1 MFLQTTMSAVKKLG
15 LRTKII
21 HAPRHNPKSPFLAEF
36 PYYPLIAG
44 KMKFLHDHRWILLV
58 ATLIPRLLLFP
69 FESGDYT
76 GNLSIWYDT
85 LKEGGFGSLKT
96 GFHNYSPSYMYL
108 MYLMSL
114 TAIPKLWAIK
124 LISVF
129 FDYLLA
135 WAVYRLVSHQFSK
148 KKAILAAVSAL
159 ILPTVL
165 FNSALWAQCDS
176 LYTAFLLLSLG
187 EMTRERYRKGM
198 IWYALAFAFKLQF
211 IFFILL
217 PLALFARKKFGL
229 KEFLWIPLIYVLSV
243 LPNWIV
249 GRPLSEL
256 LLIYV
261 QQSGDHAGL
270 SSFAPNIYQ
279 WLLWAPNDLFTRF
292 GIGFTAILTLLFY
305 WGMTRI
311 RVHFTPALLV
321 QIALFST
328 LLLPFF
334 LPRMHDR
341 YFYPA
346 DVLSLV
352 YVFFYPKKWYIPVLV
367 VSASFFSYL
376 YFLFATLTVFP
387 FSVLALSMGMALLMV
402 GRTLYFTLI
411 EAHEN
416 TDNTHCPKP

>member
-1 MFLQTTMSAVKKLG
+1 
-15 LRTKII
+15 
-21 HAPRHNPKSPFLAEF
+21 
-36 PYYPLIAG
+36 
-44 KMKFLHDHRWILLV
+44 MKFLRDHRWILLA
-58 ATLIPRLLLFP
+58 ATLFPRLLLFD

-85 LKEGGFGSLKT
+85 LKEGGFGSLKD

-135 WAVYRLVSHQFSK
+135 WAVYRLVADQFSK

-165 FNSALWAQCDS
+165 FNSALWGQCDS
-176 LYTAFLLLSLG
+176 VYTAFLLLSLG
-187 EMTRERYRKGM
+187 EMNRESYRRGM
-198 IWYALAFAFKLQF
+198 IWYALAFAFKIQAV
-211 IFFILL
+211 FFILV
-217 PLALFARKKFGL
+217 PLALFAHKKFRFR
-229 KEFLWIPLIYVLSV
+229 EFLWIPLVYLLSII
-243 LPNWIV
+243 PNWLA
-249 GRPLSEL
+249 GRPFGEL

-261 QQSGDHAGL
+261 QQSEYNAGL

-279 WLLWAPNDLFTRF
+279 WLSWAPTELFTRF
-292 GIGFTAILTLLFY
+292 GIGFTAMLLALFF
-305 WGMTRI
+305 WGMFHI
-311 RVHFTPALLV
+311 RVKLTPSLLV
-321 QIALFST
+321 QVALFST

-334 LPRMHDR
+334 LPKMHDR

-346 DVLSLV
+346 DVLALI

-387 FSVLALSMGMALLMV
+387 FSVLALSMGLALLLV
-402 GRTLYFTLI
+402 GRTLYFTLT
-411 EAHEN
+411 EHHEN
-416 TDNTHCPKP
+416 TNNTLSPTP

>member
-1 MFLQTTMSAVKKLG
+1 MKL
-15 LRTKII
+15 LR
-21 HAPRHNPKSPFLAEF
+21 
-36 PYYPLIAG
+36 
-44 KMKFLHDHRWILLV
+44 DHRWIILV

-76 GNLSIWYDT
+76 GNLSIWYDV
-85 LKEGGFGSLKT
+85 LKEGGFGSLKD
-96 GFHNYSPSYMYL
+96 GFHNYPPSYMYL

-114 TAIPKLWAIK
+114 TAIPKLWAVK
-124 LISVF
+124 LISVV
-129 FDYLLA
+129 FDYVLA
-135 WAVYRLVSHQFSK
+135 WAVYRLVIQQFSQS
-148 KKAILAAVSAL
+148 KALLAAVSAL

-165 FNSALWAQCDS
+165 FNSALWGQCDS

-187 EMTRERYRKGM
+187 EMNREHYRRGM
-198 IWYALAFAFKLQF
+198 IWYALAFAFKLQSV
-211 IFFILL
+211 FFILL
-217 PLALFARKKFGL
+217 PLALFARKKFSF
-229 KEFLWIPLIYVLSV
+229 KEFLWIPLVYVVSV
-243 LPNWIV
+243 LPNWIA
-249 GRPLSEL
+249 GRPLLDL

-270 SSFAPNIYQ
+270 TSFAPNVYQ
-279 WLLWAPNDLFTRF
+279 WLSWAPNELFTRF
-292 GIGFTAILTLLFY
+292 GIGFTAMLIGLFY
-305 WGMTRI
+305 WGMMRL
-311 RVHFTPALLV
+311 RVEFTPALLI

-387 FSVLALSMGMALLMV
+387 FSILAISMGLALLLV
-402 GRTLYFTLI
+402 GRSLYFTLI
-411 EAHEN
+411 ENHEN
-416 TDNTHCPKP
+416 TNNTLRPTP